1 MEPVTVTL
9 ATEYE
14 LAGYQRVRCYAL
26 AAEIRDLAD
35 EVDLGNIV
43 AGSTDEQAAALLD
56 QVEAAKAAL
65 EAIQRS

>member
-9 ATEYE
+9 TTEYE

-26 AAEIRDLAD
+26 AVEIRNLAD

-43 AGSTDEQAAALLD
+43 AGSTDERAGVLLE
-56 QVEAAKAAL
+56 QFEAAKAAL